1 MSEVIENERSNTLYE
16 VIKRIID
23 IVASFTGL
31 IVLSPL
37 MLVVSILIKLESKGE
52 VIFKQKRVGLNGKE

>member
-52 VIFKQKRVGLNGKE
+52 VIFKQKE